1 MNHNETMYRID
12 LEDYACPRFVSK
24 PKAYLGT
31 RDEIMDL
38 MAHLSANSYSAMRYA
53 QTIEAV
59 DRYDMDPEG
68 IHIVAG
74 QERPVLTPVEV
85 LVKQNAVYEKAAW
98 MHHCASKAEISAKAS
113 RLEVEQLLAL
123 SGDQLIR
130 CAKFRFQDLA
140 VCMPALGWIR
150 LRGNFRGFPGVM
162 KYSDPGCNYSTL
174 YSEMEIYDGIDLNRA
189 VRDTNSL
196 KEFDYEILLDDI
208 LGEI

>member
-1 MNHNETMYRID
+1 MYDHETIYRID

-31 RDEIMDL
+31 KEEIMNL
-38 MAHLSANSYSAMRYA
+38 MSHLSANSYSAMRYA

-59 DRYDMDPEG
+59 DRYDLDPDAT
-68 IHIVAG
+68 HFVSG

-85 LVKQNAVYEKAAW
+85 LVEQSTVYVNITW
-98 MHHCASKAEISAKAS
+98 MHNCASKADISAKAS

-123 SGDQLIR
+123 AGEQLIR
-130 CAKFRFQDLA
+130 CAKFRFRDLA
-140 VCMPALGWIR
+140 VCMPALGWVR

-162 KYSDPGCNYSTL
+162 KYSDSGCNYSTL
-174 YSEMEIYDGIDLNRA
+174 FSEMEIYEGSDLHQA
-189 VRDTNSL
+189 VKDTNRL

-208 LGEI
+208 LGDM